1 MFRTAIAFMLTLLA
15 AAPASAQFTAGTACR
30 EHNNG
35 EVRCAVRLDN
45 AAYISFNVLINAT
58 SVRGDAR
65 VQADTYVSTCGSPG
79 RMIARTN
86 IANSGT
92 SLVASFT
99 HSPNTVEFGAQL
111 LAGAC
116 VEVFLLNCIE
126 AGRPTPCKNAVQAF
140 ASRVEVHM
148 R

>member
-1 MFRTAIAFMLTLLA
+1 MYRSALACMVTLLA
-15 AAPASAQFTAGTACR
+15 AAPASAQFSAGAACR
-30 EHNNG
+30 EHDNG

-45 AAYISFNVLINAT
+45 SAYIALNVLINAT
-58 SVRGDAR
+58 RNRGEAR
-65 VQADTYVSTCGSPG
+65 MQADTYVSTCGSPG

-99 HSPNTVEFGAQL
+99 HSPNTLEFGAQL
-111 LAGAC
+111 AAGAC

-126 AGRPTPCKNAVQAF
+126 AGQRTPCKNVMQTF
-140 ASRVEVHM
+140 ASRVEVHF

>member
-1 MFRTAIAFMLTLLA
+1 MLTLLA
-15 AAPASAQFTAGTACR
+15 AAPASAQFIAGSICR

-45 AAYISFNVLINAT
+45 TSYLSFNSFNVLINAT

-65 VQADTYVSTCGSPG
+65 MQADTYVSTCGSPG

-92 SLVASFT
+92 NLVASFT
-99 HSPNTVEFGAQL
+99 HSPNTVEFAAQL
-111 LAGAC
+111 AAGAC
-116 VEVFLLNCIE
+116 VEVFLLNCTE
-126 AGRPTPCKNAVQAF
+126 AGQRTPRKNAVQAF
-140 ASRVEVHM
+140 ASRVEFT
-148 R
+148 

>member
-1 MFRTAIAFMLTLLA
+1 MFRYLPLALVAVMA
-15 AAPASAQFTAGTACR
+15 AAPASAQFTAGTACQ

-45 AAYISFNVLINAT
+45 AAHISFNVLINAT
-58 SVRGDAR
+58 SVRTDAR

-111 LAGAC
+111 LAGTC
-116 VEVFLLNCIE
+116 VEVFLLNCIQ
-126 AGRPTPCKNAVQAF
+126 AGQPTPCKNAVQAF